1 MNRVLALS
9 LAVGTQYLLTTP
21 AFAQAFGEY
30 GRAVG
35 GIPQGQGVAGPKA
48 AGSAPHSG
56 SGAGGV
62 SVASRKAFPVRLV
75 VAAKEAGLYPKQD
88 DETKQ
93 VAQLTEGETL
103 IPMVQ
108 SSGGNDWYMVR
119 TKQGMIGWV
128 KSADVREEK
137 VKK

>member
-1 MNRVLALS
+1 MPTILWLFIMLA
-9 LAVGTQYLLTTP
+9 P
-21 AFAQAFGEY
+21 ATVYPQALGEY

-35 GIPQGQGVAGPKA
+35 GIPQGQGVTGPRA
-48 AGSAPHSG
+48 LDSAPRGGSG
-56 SGAGGV
+56 SGV
-62 SVASRKAFPVRLV
+62 SDVSRKAFPVRLV
-75 VAAKEAGLYPKQD
+75 VAAKEASLHPKQD
-88 DETKQ
+88 DETEQ
-93 VAQLTEGETL
+93 IAQLTQGETL

-119 TKQGMIGWV
+119 TEQGMIGWV

>member
-1 MNRVLALS
+1 MRPKF
-9 LAVGTQYLLTTP
+9 LAVPLTTALLFSSTT

-35 GIPQGQGVAGPKA
+35 GIPQGQGVAGPRA
-48 AGSAPHSG
+48 PDSAPRGG
-56 SGAGGV
+56 SGAGV
-62 SVASRKAFPVRLV
+62 SDVRRKAFPVRLV
-75 VAAKEAGLYPKQD
+75 VAAKEASLYPKQD
-88 DETKQ
+88 VETEQ
-93 VAQLTEGETL
+93 VAQLIQGESL
-103 IPMVQ
+103 IPMMQ

-119 TKQGMIGWV
+119 TQQGMIGWV